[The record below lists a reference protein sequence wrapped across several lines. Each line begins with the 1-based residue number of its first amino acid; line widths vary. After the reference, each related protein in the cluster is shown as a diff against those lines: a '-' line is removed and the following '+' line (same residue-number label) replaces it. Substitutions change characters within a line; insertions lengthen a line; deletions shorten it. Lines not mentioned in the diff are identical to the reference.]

1 MRYLSIDWLEALNTE
16 LQANTAMAS
25 VAKDHSI
32 AVTQVITD
40 SPDGDVSYHLSVRD
54 GSAQIGPGAAV
65 DEDVRLE
72 QSYDTAVAVATGRAN
87 TQELFVNGS
96 IRIHGDITK
105 LIASE
110 PVFAALDSVFEAVR
124 PHVQYDDN

>member
-1 MRYLSIDWLEALNTE
+1 MKYLSIDWLDALNVA
-16 LQANTAMAS
+16 LQSSEPMKS
-25 VAKDHSI
+25 VVNDHSI

-40 SPDGDVSYHLSVRD
+40 SPEGDVSYHLSVRD
-54 GSAQIGPGAAV
+54 GAASIGPGPAV

-96 IRIHGDITK
+96 IRIHGDIAR

-110 PVFAALDSVFEAVR
+110 PVFAALDSVFESVR
-124 PHVQYDDN
+124 PHVQYD

>member
-1 MRYLSIDWLEALNTE
+1 MKYLSIDWIAALNAA
-16 LQANTAMAS
+16 LQTSEPMKK
-25 VAKDHSI
+25 VVDDHSI

-40 SPDGDVSYHLSVRD
+40 SPDGDVSYHLSVRN
-54 GSAQIGPGAAV
+54 GSASIGPGAAV

-72 QSYDTAVAVATGRAN
+72 QRYDTAIAVATGRAN

-96 IRIHGDITK
+96 IRIHGDVAK

-124 PHVQYDDN
+124 PDVQYDD